1 MGRNLSP
8 ALSQELAN
16 LGKGDEW
23 SKSAMKALK
32 SHVKDLDSKAI
43 PLFLDKVSKTKNT
56 GSSYG
61 ECTISLYEFLAR
73 VHGPN
78 IVSYLDDIMSTIIKT
93 LTTSGGS
100 FPLQQACS
108 KVVPAIA
115 RYGIEPTT
123 PDDKKR
129 RIIHSLCKPLSDSL
143 LCAQESLSCGAA
155 LCLKALVDC
164 DNWRFASDEM
174 VNEVCLKLASALKD
188 TPTQTNSHMG
198 LVISLAKRNSFLV
211 EPYARLLVKAG
222 LHILNCGVADKN
234 SQKRL
239 TAIQMV
245 HSLMKCL
252 DIRSIISELGSIIK
266 EMEKCQSDQMPFVK
280 GAAFEALQTARKSL
294 ANKGS
299 EITDSD
305 VISVTG
311 SNLSRSRISSNGR
324 RRNLSSSGSRSP
336 LSGTGS
342 ASPLS
347 GSPESQT
354 LDSFAVYESYME
366 SPISTCQAS
375 CNVNQSRKNAHRRLW
390 RGNGCVDISLKD
402 GLFSELS
409 REGSQSHSSIEHDKK
424 SGTYAYQFPGFV
436 PGSRANGG
444 LRNRT
449 PSPQRT
455 SSQLNVDNIK
465 IYTTPRKL
473 LRSLQDDDENSDY
486 FNFEDQVRQHRS
498 PVTKYSEC
506 DSFNQDGLKHSSDSE
521 SVSSTKDL
529 TVRHVPNNNLQG
541 NENHS
546 LEAVKNSQWKI
557 SKMFIFLF
565 MLLVLA
571 VAFGLVLWSGGQD
584 RNHTLV
590 PT

>member
-16 LGKGDEW
+16 LGKGDES

-32 SHVKDLDSKAI
+32 SYVKDLDSKAI
-43 PLFLDKVSKTKNT
+43 PLFLAKVSKTKNA

-61 ECTISLYEFLAR
+61 ECTISLYEVLAR

-78 IVSYLDDIMSTIIKT
+78 IVSHLDDIMSTIIKT

-123 PDDKKR
+123 PEDKKR

-198 LVISLAKRNSFLV
+198 LVISLAKRNSFVV

-222 LHILNCGVADKN
+222 LQILNCGVADKN

-252 DIRSIISELGSIIK
+252 DIRSIISELESIVE
-266 EMEKCQSDQMPFVK
+266 EMEKCQSDQIPFVK
-280 GAAFEALQTARKSL
+280 GAAFEALQTARKFL
-294 ANKGS
+294 ADKRS

-311 SNLSRSRISSNGR
+311 SNLSRSRISNGR

-354 LDSFAVYESYME
+354 LDSFVVYDSYMG

-375 CNVNQSRKNAHRRLW
+375 CNVNHSKKNAHRRLW
-390 RGNGCVDISLKD
+390 RGNGCVDVSLKD
-402 GLFSELS
+402 GLFSELA
-409 REGSQSHSSIEHDKK
+409 REGSNSHASTEHDGK
-424 SGTYAYQFPGFV
+424 SGTYAYRFPGFV
-436 PGSRANGG
+436 PGNQANGG
-444 LRNRT
+444 LRSRT

-455 SSQLNVDNIK
+455 NSQRNVDNIK

-486 FNFEDQVRQHRS
+486 FHFENEIRQFRS

-506 DSFNQDGLKHSSDSE
+506 DSFNQDGLKDSSDSE
-521 SVSSTKDL
+521 SVSSTKDV
-529 TVRHVPNNNLQG
+529 TVRQVPNHKLQG

-546 LEAVKNSQWKI
+546 LEVVKNSGWKI
-557 SKMFIFLF
+557 SKMFVFLF

-571 VAFGLVLWSGGQD
+571 AAFGLVLWSGGQD
-584 RNHTLV
+584 RNQTLV